1 MPSRDTLQRFLFEH
15 TAVRGEIVQLGTSW
29 RTVLTRHDYP
39 PGVRRLL
46 GEMMAATALLSA
58 TLKFSGSIT
67 MQIRGNGPVSLLV
80 AECSAALEMRAVAK
94 WEGPIEDGATLPELA
109 GDGRFVITLD
119 PGEGKK
125 PYQGIVAVE
134 GDSVAAALEH
144 YMAHSEQLQT
154 RLFLAADGR
163 MAAGML
169 LQKLPG
175 VQEADLDAW
184 NRAVQLG
191 STLNAQE
198 LLELPGGEIIRRL
211 YHGEDVRLF
220 DAVPVSF
227 HCTCSLERVSAMLR
241 MLGRDEVMAALDEH
255 GKVDVQCEFCNQHY
269 GFDEIDITQ
278 LFIAGPAAVAP
289 GGTSRH

>member
-94 WEGPIEDGATLPELA
+94 WEEPIEDGATLPELV

-144 YMAHSEQLQT
+144 YMARSEQLQT

-227 HCTCSLERVSAMLR
+227 RCTCSLERVSAMLR

>member
-1 MPSRDTLQRFLFEH
+1 
-15 TAVRGEIVQLGTSW
+15 
-29 RTVLTRHDYP
+29 
-39 PGVRRLL
+39 
-46 GEMMAATALLSA
+46 
-58 TLKFSGSIT
+58 
-67 MQIRGNGPVSLLV
+67 
-80 AECSAALEMRAVAK
+80 
-94 WEGPIEDGATLPELA
+94 
-109 GDGRFVITLD
+109 
-119 PGEGKK
+119 
-125 PYQGIVAVE
+125 VE

-144 YMAHSEQLQT
+144 YMARSEQLQT
-154 RLFLAADGR
+154 RLFLAADER
-163 MAAGML
+163 AAAGML

-211 YHGEDVRLF
+211 YHEEDVRLF
-220 DAVPVSF
+220 DAVPVRF